1 MSQSEPLR
9 VAVVGAG
16 PSGLFAADAL
26 LKARDDVRVDVFD
39 RLPTPYGLVR
49 YGVAPDHAKIKAVT
63 RTFEATCRDPRVR
76 FFGNVDVGRQI
87 PLDELRAR
95 AHAVVLAVGASSDRS
110 LSVPGEE
117 LDGSLSATEFVAWYN
132 GHPEY
137 VDLNPFLDAKH
148 AVVVGMG
155 NVAVDVARILAKS
168 VDELAVTDIADHAI
182 HALAQSEVQEVTML
196 GRRGPAQAKWTT
208 KELRE
213 LGELTNADIDVDPA
227 ELELDPDSEAAVADD
242 RATQR
247 NLELLRTFASQT
259 PSGKPRTL
267 RLRFFAS
274 PHELIGDENGRV
286 REMVIGRNRLEL
298 RDGGYLAAVDTGE
311 RETIPADLV
320 LRSVGYRGVPL
331 DGAPFDERRGVVP
344 NEDGRVLDETGHAV
358 PGLYVAGWIKRGP
371 SGVIGTNKADAMK
384 TVDALLADPLPEPA
398 DVSEDAVPALLRAH
412 GARWIDFEGWLRLD
426 AAETEAGAPAGRPRV
441 KVVSVDEM
449 LERAGTPD

>member
-1 MSQSEPLR
+1 MSESASLR
-9 VAVVGAG
+9 VAIIGAG

-63 RTFEATCRDPRVR
+63 RAFEKTCRDPRVR
-76 FFGNVDVGRQI
+76 FFGNVDVGRELS
-87 PLDELRAR
+87 LDDLRR
-95 AHAVVLAVGASSDRS
+95 HVHAIVLAVGASSDRS
-110 LSVPGEE
+110 LGIPGEE
-117 LDGSLSATEFVAWYN
+117 LAGSLSATEFVAWYN

-137 VDLNPFLDAKH
+137 TDLEPFLDARH

-168 VDELAVTDIADHAI
+168 VDELRTTDIADHALD
-182 HALAQSEVQEVTML
+182 ALANSEVREITML

-213 LGELTNADIDVDPA
+213 LGELENADIDVVA
-227 ELELDPDSEAAVADD
+227 SQLELDPASAASIEGD
-242 RATQR
+242 RPALK
-247 NLELLRTFASQT
+247 NMELLHTFATQT

-267 RLRFFAS
+267 RVRFFAS
-274 PHELIGDENGRV
+274 PVELTGEDGRV
-286 REMVIGRNRLEL
+286 TGMVVGTNRLEE

-311 RETIPADLV
+311 RETIPAEV
-320 LRSVGYRGVPL
+320 VFRSVGYRGVPFE
-331 DGAPFDERRGVVP
+331 GAPFNERRGVIP
-344 NEDGRVLDETGHAV
+344 NEDGRVVDASGEAI
-358 PGLYVAGWIKRGP
+358 PGTYVSGWIKRGP

-384 TVDALLADPLPEPA
+384 TVEALLADPLPEP
-398 DVSEDAVPALLRAH
+398 DHPEDEAIPALLRNN
-412 GARWIDFEGWLRLD
+412 GVRFVDFDGWLRLD
-426 AAETEAGAPAGRPRV
+426 ARETDLGSSAGRPRV

-449 LERAGTPD
+449 LEVAGPTE